1 MIRALV
7 IDDDDNVGG
16 AVRAILATE
25 RIEVVRTLRAHAGI
39 RQFEVSEFDLVIVDI
54 FMPGM
59 GGLDAIEEIRRQSPT
74 IPIVA
79 MTGFRFRESANPE
92 CDFLAMAARRG
103 ANACLS
109 KPFTPQQ
116 LIDAI
121 NVARSQPANAA
132 TAWSAL

>member
-7 IDDDDNVGG
+7 IDDDDNIGG
-16 AVRAILATE
+16 AVRAILAAE

-39 RQFEVSEFDLVIVDI
+39 RQLEVTDFGLVIVDI

-59 GGLDAIEEIRRQSPT
+59 GGLDAIEEIRRQSPA
-74 IPIVA
+74 IAIVA
-79 MTGFRFRESANPE
+79 MTGFRFRESVNPE
-92 CDFLAMAARRG
+92 CDFLAMAIQRG

-121 NVARSQPANAA
+121 NLARNRPAVAA
-132 TAWSAL
+132 TA